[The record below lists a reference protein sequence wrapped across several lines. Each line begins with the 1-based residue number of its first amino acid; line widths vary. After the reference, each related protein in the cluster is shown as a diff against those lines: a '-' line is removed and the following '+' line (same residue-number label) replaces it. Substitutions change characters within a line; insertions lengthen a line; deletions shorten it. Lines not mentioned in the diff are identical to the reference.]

1 MLTTIKTFKDNICTG
16 IWIENNDHLIYIPFG
31 LALALADSLT
41 FDDKDSN
48 PYDMIG
54 YIEIF
59 YEYSGDIL
67 LNDGSE
73 SVRIEKCEVKKFINE
88 LWSMV

>member
-1 MLTTIKTFKDNICTG
+1 
-16 IWIENNDHLIYIPFG
+16 
-31 LALALADSLT
+31 
-41 FDDKDSN
+41 
-48 PYDMIG
+48 MIG